1 MKILGALFLVSLIF
15 FGSFLAYIVFN
26 PGQARFFIRFGINPS
41 QVASLLSNLVNGI
54 FGSITFILSVTWVIF
69 LFRAIITKKE
79 YKRKKTISAI
89 IAAFLGILLFSHI
102 GFWAFLFKKI
112 GASDFVNPNG
122 GVVAYDNDR
131 YLSDRFKDSADIVD
145 FNNMI
150 GPITIRY
157 DLASDVKF
165 ASKNIEIQDFEIDF
179 DGDGLPDK
187 KGSDPSGDK
196 SLIYTYD
203 RK

>member
-1 MKILGALFLVSLIF
+1 MKILGAIFLVALIF

-26 PGQARFFIRFGINPS
+26 PGEARFFIRFGINPS

-79 YKRKKTISAI
+79 FRRKKTVYFILSAFIGI
-89 IAAFLGILLFSHI
+89 ILFSHI

-122 GVVAYDNDR
+122 GVIAYDNDL
-131 YLSDRFKDSADIVD
+131 YLSDRFKDSAEIVD
-145 FNNMI
+145 FNNII
-150 GPITIRY
+150 GPVTIRY

-165 ASKNIEIQDFEIDF
+165 ASKTIDIDSYEIDY
-179 DGDGLPDK
+179 DGDGAADK
-187 KGSDPSGDK
+187 K
-196 SLIYTYD
+196 
-203 RK
+203 

>member
-1 MKILGALFLVSLIF
+1 MKIIGALFLVALIF

-26 PGQARFFIRFGINPS
+26 PGEARFFIRFGINPS

-54 FGSITFILSVTWVIF
+54 FGSITFILSVTWMIF

-79 YKRKKTISAI
+79 YRRQKTVYFIISAFIGI
-89 IAAFLGILLFSHI
+89 ILFSHI

-122 GVVAYDNDR
+122 GVVAYDNDL
-131 YLSDRFKDSADIVD
+131 YLSDRFKDSAEIID
-145 FNNMI
+145 FNNII
-150 GPITIRY
+150 GPVTVRY

-165 ASKNIEIQDFEIDF
+165 ATKTIDIDGYEIDY
-179 DGDGLPDK
+179 DGDGTIDK
-187 KGSDPSGDK
+187 K
-196 SLIYTYD
+196 
-203 RK
+203 